1 VTQYRRWNIGPL
13 GTGDRDLIRAQ
24 QNERI
29 IVDRLWIAN
38 KDNSNQSVDIKHL
51 PSDDGAA
58 VDDFCLLH
66 NHTINSK
73 AYEVI
78 ESPIYMEPGDR
89 IIVSASAANAIIVNA
104 YGRIL

>member
-38 KDNSNQSVDIKHL
+38 KDNSNQSVDINHL
-51 PSDDGAA
+51 PSDDEAA
-58 VDDFCLLH
+58 VDDFSLLH

-89 IIVSASAANAIIVNA
+89 IVVSASAANVIIVNA

>member
-1 VTQYRRWNIGPL
+1 MTQYRRWNIGPL
-13 GTGDRDLIRAQ
+13 GTADRDLIRAQ

-29 IVDRLWIAN
+29 IVDRFWITN
-38 KDNSNQSVDIKHL
+38 KDTSNRSVSIHHL

-58 VDDFCLLH
+58 VDNFSLLH
-66 NHTINSK
+66 DHTINSK

-78 ESPIYMEPGDR
+78 ESPIYLEPGDR
-89 IIVSASAANAIIVNA
+89 IVVSASAANAIIVNA

>member
-13 GTGDRDLIRAQ
+13 GTADRDLIRAQ

-29 IVDRLWIAN
+29 IVDRFWITN
-38 KDNSNQSVDIKHL
+38 KDTSNRSVDIHHL
-51 PSDDGAA
+51 PSDDGAV

-66 NHTINSK
+66 DHTINSK
-73 AYEVI
+73 DYEVI
-78 ESPIYMEPGDR
+78 ESPIYLEPGDR
-89 IIVSASAANAIIVNA
+89 IVVAASAANAIILTA